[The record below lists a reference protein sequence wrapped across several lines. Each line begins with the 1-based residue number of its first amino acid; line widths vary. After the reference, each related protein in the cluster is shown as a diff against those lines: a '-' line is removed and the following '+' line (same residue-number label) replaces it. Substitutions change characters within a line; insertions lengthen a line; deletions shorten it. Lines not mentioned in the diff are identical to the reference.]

1 LHKGPFLRLRRS
13 LLTVLFSAVANIGKL
28 EVAVHRACAI
38 SLLSLL
44 LLVTLVWGG
53 CISCEQYF
61 MFGGAKSCCSPN
73 GHCKTKTPPSQN
85 SDRECKQIAFDHHK
99 SVDLHID
106 LPIVT
111 VVKIELPVPTIEALE
126 HWRAALIEPSP
137 PDLQILHS
145 TFRI

>member
-1 LHKGPFLRLRRS
+1 MRRA
-13 LLTVLFSAVANIGKL
+13 FAN
-28 EVAVHRACAI
+28 

-53 CISCEQYF
+53 CTSCEQYF

-73 GHCKTKTPPSQN
+73 GHCKTKTPPSHN

-99 SVDLHID
+99 TVDFHID
-106 LPIVT
+106 LQVFA
-111 VVKIELPVPTIEALE
+111 VVKIEMPMPMIEALE
-126 HWRAALIEPSP
+126 HWRGADLVGPSP

-145 TFRI
+145 TFLI